1 MNRGKAGSFKIHEKE
16 RNKTIRL
23 RVRQC
28 AQYVRRVC
36 KGTRLMVWY
45 MADLFHLH
53 RYTGMEGIA
62 LLPTR
67 EDESSSTLTEAT
79 WDIVG
84 YELFFSS
91 FSLSS
96 FFFDASSAFTLPPL
110 IYFIIFLTIKF
121 FFFFFFFLE
130 IKVKCFNCSKLRWN
144 SLYLLRKIK
153 RTFD

>member
-1 MNRGKAGSFKIHEKE
+1 
-16 RNKTIRL
+16 
-23 RVRQC
+23 
-28 AQYVRRVC
+28 
-36 KGTRLMVWY
+36 
-45 MADLFHLH
+45 
-53 RYTGMEGIA
+53 MEGIA

-130 IKVKCFNCSKLRWN
+130 IKVKCFNCSTTVEFFIFVKKNKKNIRLKFLV
-144 SLYLLRKIK
+144 SCLYATISEKQIFHLIK
-153 RTFD
+153 MNVNLEFLPFL